1 MKINVMY
8 STDHGAASQP
18 SYSASE
24 VNSTGMYSETGCN
37 IMCDN
42 WYCLA
47 KVTCCVP
54 SAGVSTTSQS
64 ELISS
69 STFPKTLPV
78 SIVDILSKLIYL
90 VSGHWKYLC
99 TSAIAFRVPACLT
112 VQLEHRTSIFSLSLS
127 H

>member
-24 VNSTGMYSETGCN
+24 VNSTGVYSETGCN

-64 ELISS
+64 EVVD
-69 STFPKTLPV
+69 TPA
-78 SIVDILSKLIYL
+78 VDILSKLIYL